1 MIPLSITIR
10 EDEMMVFFLYV
21 INFFKNFMAILM
33 QLEKFIKIFL
43 NQLSFN
49 KDQNKASV
57 NR

>member
-1 MIPLSITIR
+1 
-10 EDEMMVFFLYV
+10 
-21 INFFKNFMAILM
+21 MAILM
-33 QLEKFIKIFL
+33 QLEKFIKILL

>member
-33 QLEKFIKIFL
+33 QLEKFIKILL